1 MKKILITFGIALV
14 ILVISCSKS
23 EDENLQLDNALISSK
38 ALSAVNQQ
46 SLTEKKLMFSL
57 LTPKEK
63 KQFWDE
69 TLTRVLEYNKLNKQQ
84 VNLIN
89 KLKKDLTEEIFLDTP
104 NNDKREVFKTI
115 YATDFVNKAIKIF
128 SPKEVSDIFYDAY
141 YRLPGGG
148 SFEDKD
154 CDCNDGSMFTCG
166 YQPSKCKEEK
176 CTLKIQACGF
186 LGYFDCDGLC
196 EL

>member
-89 KLKKDLTEEIFLDTP
+89 KLSSYLLLIEF
-104 NNDKREVFKTI
+104 RV
-115 YATDFVNKAIKIF
+115 
-128 SPKEVSDIFYDAY
+128 
-141 YRLPGGG
+141 
-148 SFEDKD
+148 
-154 CDCNDGSMFTCG
+154 C
-166 YQPSKCKEEK
+166 
-176 CTLKIQACGF
+176 
-186 LGYFDCDGLC
+186 
-196 EL
+196 